1 MAQPQRPYR
10 NPNRVPPR
18 RPSTPS
24 AREYG
29 PRRARRR
36 SSGCGIVI
44 VALLAVLCVGGAY
57 AFNRVSDTI
66 NVIGGGEDVRPTTAT
81 AGPPPA
87 LLQAPFNVLVIGVDL
102 RANQPDEGARSDTI
116 IVVHVDPLQKWASM
130 LSIPRD
136 TLVQIPQD
144 ACENASGTKINAAYS
159 CGYRRPEIYGLDDSV
174 ESRADAGAALAAQ
187 TVEQFLGITINYTAQ
202 IDFNGFQQI
211 VDALGGVTVDVPKDI
226 LDAEYPTE
234 DNGYMR
240 LYIPAGLQR
249 MDGITALRYA
259 RTRHADND
267 FGRAARQQQVLQ
279 AILNEIKSQGL
290 VGQLEAA
297 PKLLDI
303 ARQSVRTTM
312 RIKDPSTLRGLAEL
326 AQELQADRI
335 QRLVIKPEQ
344 NPDGSS
350 TLLSDLSSAIEWDP
364 AYIRRMAQQLELPP
378 GAAPQAPV
386 VVQVQNGTL
395 IRGLAGQ
402 VTVNL
407 EEVGGFTTAQATDA
421 PEKGIPHTLIL
432 NYSGQ
437 PETAQKL
444 ARFLGVDAQYVQSLD
459 RENAPPNVDI
469 VVRLGDDY
477 QPPTDVQSA
486 AP

>member
-18 RPSTPS
+18 RPAPPS
-24 AREYG
+24 ARDYG
-29 PRRARRR
+29 LKTRRR
-36 SSGCGIVI
+36 SSGCGLVI

-57 AFNRVSDTI
+57 TYNKVSDTI
-66 NVIGGGEDVRPTTAT
+66 NVIGGGVDVRPSAAT

-87 LLQAPFNVLVIGVDL
+87 LLQTPFNVLVIGVDL
-102 RANQPDEGARSDTI
+102 RANSPDDGARSDTL
-116 IVVHVDPLQKWASM
+116 IVVHVDPVQRWASM

-136 TLVQIPQD
+136 TLVTIPSDQ
-144 ACENASGTKINAAYS
+144 CENAGGTRVNAAYS
-159 CGYRRPEIYGLDDSV
+159 CGYRRPEIYGLKDSP
-174 ESRADAGAALAAQ
+174 ENRANAGAALAAQ
-187 TVEQFLGITINYTAQ
+187 TVEQFLGIKINYTAQ

-211 VDALGGVTVDVPKDI
+211 VDALGGVTLDVPKDI

-249 MDGITALRYA
+249 MDGVSALRYA

-279 AILNEIKSQGL
+279 AILNEIKSQGVL
-290 VGQLEAA
+290 GQIEAA
-297 PKLLDI
+297 PRLLDI
-303 ARQSVRTTM
+303 ARQSVRTTIQ
-312 RIKDPSTLRGLAEL
+312 IKDPSTLRGLADL
-326 AQELQADRI
+326 AQNLPPERI

-350 TLLSDLSSAIEWDP
+350 TLLSDLSSVLEWDP

-386 VVQVQNGTL
+386 VVQVQNGTF

-402 VTVNL
+402 VTVDL
-407 EEVGGFTTAQATDA
+407 EEIGGFTTAQAADA
-421 PEKGIPHTLIL
+421 PQKGIPNTLIL
-432 NYSGQ
+432 NYTGQ
-437 PETAQKL
+437 QETAQRL
-444 ARFLGVDAQYVQSLD
+444 ADFLQVDPQYIQDLSG
-459 RENAPPNVDI
+459 ESAPPNVDI

-477 QPPTDVQSA
+477 QAPADVQGA
-486 AP
+486 RP